1 MALEAV
7 KESEAEAKPKAEK
20 QTNCLACNKLIKKLK
35 RYYRDGK
42 FYCSKRCW
50 RTFINKSKPQG
61 DGLAS
66 NSQSHKAEEK
76 K

>member
-1 MALEAV
+1 MAAEAV
-7 KESEAEAKPKAEK
+7 KLSEAEVKPKVEK

-50 RTFINKSKPQG
+50 RAFIDKSKSEGKP
-61 DGLAS
+61 
-66 NSQSHKAEEK
+66 EEK

>member
-1 MALEAV
+1 MAAEVV
-7 KESEAEAKPKAEK
+7 KEEAAKAKPVTEK

-35 RYYRDGK
+35 VYYRNGK

-50 RTFINKSKPQG
+50 RTFIDKSK
-61 DGLAS
+61 
-66 NSQSHKAEEK
+66 AETKEK

>member
-1 MALEAV
+1 MVVEAV
-7 KESEAEAKPKAEK
+7 KENKTEVKPKADK

-42 FYCSKRCW
+42 YYCSKRCW
-50 RTFINKSKPQG
+50 RIFIDKSKPQG

-66 NSQSHKAEEK
+66 NKPTP
-76 K
+76 

>member
-1 MALEAV
+1 MAAEVA
-7 KESEAEAKPKAEK
+7 KENQAETKPKSEK

-50 RTFINKSKPQG
+50 RVFIDKS
-61 DGLAS
+61 
-66 NSQSHKAEEK
+66 KAEEK

>member
-1 MALEAV
+1 MAADEV
-7 KESEAEAKPKAEK
+7 KDAPAEAKPKAER
-20 QTNCLACNKLIKKLK
+20 QTNCPACNKLIKKLK

-50 RTFINKSKPQG
+50 RSFIDKSKT
-61 DGLAS
+61 
-66 NSQSHKAEEK
+66 EEK

>member
-1 MALEAV
+1 MAAEVV
-7 KESEAEAKPKAEK
+7 KEGQVEAKPKAEI

-35 RYYRDGK
+35 RYYREGK

-50 RTFINKSKPQG
+50 RAFIDKS
-61 DGLAS
+61 
-66 NSQSHKAEEK
+66 KAEEK